1 MSDKPEILEQKSDPV
16 TEPTQKEAEKL
27 FTQEQLDKIISSR
40 LERERLSKSQDL
52 DEVKANQDALAKNL
66 EAAESTVSKYQKILS
81 GMVEKQLKSLAPA
94 VKELVMK
101 LDPADQLTW
110 LESNADNLSKFT
122 KKSVDPIP
130 ASEPLGDVD
139 MEKLKEQKQAQYG
152 QSL

>member
-1 MSDKPEILEQKSDPV
+1 MSDKPEVPEQKSDLVVETTP
-16 TEPTQKEAEKL
+16 ESADKL

-52 DEVKANQDALAKNL
+52 AEVKASQDTLAENL
-66 EAAESTVSKYQKILS
+66 EDANNTVSKYQKILS

-110 LESNADNLSKFT
+110 LETNADNLSKFT

-130 ASEPLGDVD
+130 PLEPIGDVD
-139 MEKLKEQKQAQYG
+139 MDKLKEEKQAQYG